1 MRFFTSQV
9 LASVNISTETL
20 RHWKRALPP
29 IRSRDGRSEGYSF
42 RELAALAVIARAV
55 HDLSVPISRFTAFAR
70 ELFDSIDP
78 MSDAGDYVLCITPTS
93 MMLTKIA
100 NMPECTS
107 IAVVRVASVIADLRS
122 VLAIDLDL
130 GETQQLVLPLGP
142 KVIPFPNAR

>member
-42 RELAALAVIARAV
+42 RELATLAIIARAV
-55 HDLSVPISRFTAFAR
+55 HDLSVPISRFTAFAG
-70 ELFDSIDP
+70 ELFTTIDP
-78 MSDAGDYVLCITPTS
+78 MSDVGDYVLCITPTN

-107 IAVVRVASVIADLRS
+107 IAVVRVAPVIADLRS
-122 VLAIDLDL
+122 VLAIDMGP
-130 GETQQLVLPLGP
+130 GETQLALPLGQ
-142 KVIPFPNAR
+142 KVIPFRNGR